1 MLKRKEKAEFR
12 EKKAREL
19 WNLGSIALKITI
31 VLLSVLT
38 IWISTKLIKDL
49 KVIAFLFTILKVI
62 SPIFIGLI
70 IAWLFD
76 PLVTWMSKYKIKR
89 GFGALI
95 IYLLLLGFIVLLG
108 ALIVPMFIEQMN
120 ELISHIP
127 STLNSV
133 KGFIGEVFDHISKLS
148 SYDLKGTE
156 SEVLKRI
163 ETFGLDLATN
173 LPDVAINAM
182 KNLVNGG
189 VSIILGLVFGFY
201 LLIDFNRLG
210 RRISRAIP
218 EEMKRDADDLTKRL
232 NHSLR
237 SFVQGTLLIMF
248 LVFICQS
255 IGFALAG
262 LDAPLLF
269 ALFCAITNVIPYL
282 GPYIGGI
289 PAVVVGFAMNPMTG
303 IFTLIS
309 IAVIQMVEGN
319 ILQPVVMG
327 KTMKLH
333 PVLIMV
339 GLLIFQHL
347 FGMLGMILATPIIAT
362 LKILVEF
369 CIEKWH
375 EKKEETKEE
384 LIKIDEQ

>member
-12 EKKAREL
+12 EKKEREL

-38 IWISTKLIKDL
+38 IWVATKLIKDL
-49 KVIAFLFTILKVI
+49 KLIAFLITILKVI

-76 PLVTWMSKYKIKR
+76 PLVTWMSNHKIKR

-95 IYLLLLGFIVLLG
+95 IYLLLLGFVVLLG

-173 LPDVAINAM
+173 LPDLAINTM

-237 SFVQGTLLIMF
+237 SFVQGTLLIML

-309 IAVIQMVEGN
+309 IVVIQMVEGN

-375 EKKEETKEE
+375 EKKEATKEE

>member
-31 VLLSVLT
+31 VLLSILT

-49 KVIAFLFTILKVI
+49 KVIDFLITILKVI

-76 PLVTWMSKYKIKR
+76 PLVTWMSKHKIKR

-95 IYLLLLGFIVLLG
+95 IYLLLLGFVVLLG
-108 ALIVPMFIEQMN
+108 ALIVPMFVEQMN

-173 LPDVAINAM
+173 LPDLAINTM

-237 SFVQGTLLIMF
+237 SFVQGTLLIML

-309 IAVIQMVEGN
+309 IVVIQMVEGN

-375 EKKEETKEE
+375 EKKEATKEE